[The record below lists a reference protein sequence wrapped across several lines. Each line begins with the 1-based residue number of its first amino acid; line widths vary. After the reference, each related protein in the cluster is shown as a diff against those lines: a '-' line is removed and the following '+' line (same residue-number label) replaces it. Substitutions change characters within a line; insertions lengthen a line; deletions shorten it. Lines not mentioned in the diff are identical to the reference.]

1 MILAELNISGRH
13 LDSWRS
19 FQSLPF
25 LVQLWVAGILVP
37 VNAAAFL
44 FLDTTAG
51 WWTAVAAVLV
61 LFSNYPIMLAYR
73 GMSRLMSLPHLAIWG
88 PLQIFLLHRL
98 VVADLAQP
106 EFGLILVVLVV
117 NGVSLVFDA
126 IDSWRW
132 CAGEREVPGHD

>member
-1 MILAELNISGRH
+1 VILAELNISGRH

-51 WWTAVAAVLV
+51 WWTAVAAILV
-61 LFSNYPIMLAYR
+61 LLSNYPIMLAYR
-73 GMSRLMSLPHLAIWG
+73 GARGAW
-88 PLQIFLLHRL
+88 
-98 VVADLAQP
+98 A
-106 EFGLILVVLVV
+106 
-117 NGVSLVFDA
+117 
-126 IDSWRW
+126 
-132 CAGEREVPGHD
+132 